1 MGSLGS
7 SESTFEHCK
16 AVTTLRSG
24 KVVDKTIPTKEPS
37 QDSQSELVRENEIS
51 DKPHVP
57 SINDIDGESGKDEF
71 THIPPAPY
79 PHRLRA
85 PKKLNNHS
93 EIYELFKQVKLNIPL
108 LDSIKQIPSHAK
120 FLKGLCTVKR
130 KLGVNKEA
138 FMIEQSKL
146 GPTISIVVGNSKLG
160 HALVDLGASVNLLPY
175 SVYVDLGLGELE
187 PTNISLQL
195 ADRSVKIHRG
205 IVKDVLVQVDKF
217 YFPVDFVVLDTQP
230 VVNQGTQFP
239 VILGR
244 LFLATANAI
253 IHCRGGLMTLSF
265 GNMTV
270 NLNIFNVIKGMRDEE
285 DIGEINM
292 VDSVVQKYLDN
303 VSHESCLVSPSW
315 DEEVTT
321 LESEFLHS
329 IIEHNNVLEVN
340 GWAPKFEPLQPN
352 EDKALPSEER
362 PPKVQLKPFPTHLKY
377 AFLGKDDTFPVII
390 SSSLDLNQETQLLEI
405 LKTHRT
411 TLGWTI
417 ADIKGISPLICTHR
431 IHLEEDVK
439 PYWQPQR
446 RLNPVMKEVV
456 KNEVLKILDVGVIY
470 PIANSKWVSP
480 TQVVPKKSRVTVV
493 ANENNELIPTRVP
506 SGWRVC
512 IDYRKLNAGTRK
524 DHFPLPFVDQMLER
538 VAGHE
543 FYCFLGGYSGYNQI
557 EIALEDQEKT
567 TFTCPF
573 GTFAFRKMPFGLCNA
588 PGTFQRCM
596 MGIFS
601 DMIEIILEIFM
612 DDFSVFGDSFEN
624 CLENLRKFLERCQ
637 EKNLVLNWEKCHF
650 MVTQGIVLF
659 HIVSKDGIEVDKAKV
674 ELISNLPTPKCVRDI
689 RSFLGHAGFYR
700 RFIKDFSAIARPLCN
715 LLAKDVPFTWSQ
727 ACDNTFTKLKNM
739 LVSPPIM
746 RSPNWDLPFEIM
758 CDASDYAIGD
768 VLGQREDKKAFVIYY
783 ASKTLDS
790 AQANYTTT
798 EKEFLVVVF
807 ALEKFRS
814 YIVGSP
820 IAIFTDLAA
829 LKYLLSKQDT
839 KPRLT

>member
-1 MGSLGS
+1 M
-7 SESTFEHCK
+7 
-16 AVTTLRSG
+16 
-24 KVVDKTIPTKEPS
+24 
-37 QDSQSELVRENEIS
+37 
-51 DKPHVP
+51 
-57 SINDIDGESGKDEF
+57 
-71 THIPPAPY
+71 
-79 PHRLRA
+79 
-85 PKKLNNHS
+85 
-93 EIYELFKQVKLNIPL
+93 
-108 LDSIKQIPSHAK
+108 
-120 FLKGLCTVKR
+120 
-130 KLGVNKEA
+130 
-138 FMIEQSKL
+138 
-146 GPTISIVVGNSKLG
+146 
-160 HALVDLGASVNLLPY
+160 
-175 SVYVDLGLGELE
+175 
-187 PTNISLQL
+187 
-195 ADRSVKIHRG
+195 
-205 IVKDVLVQVDKF
+205 KDVLVQVDKF
-217 YFPVDFVVLDTQP
+217 YFSVDFVVLDTQP

-244 LFLATANAI
+244 PFLATANAI
-253 IHCRGGLMTLSF
+253 IHCKGGLMTLSF

-270 NLNIFNVIKGMRDEE
+270 NLNIFIVIKGMRDEE
-285 DIGEINM
+285 DMCEINM

-303 VSHESCLVSPSW
+303 VSHDDPLKSCLVSPSW

-321 LESEFLHS
+321 LETEFLDS
-329 IIEHNNVLEVN
+329 IIEHNDVLEVN
-340 GWAPKFEPLQPN
+340 GWAPKFEPLPQN

-362 PPKVQLKPFPTHLKY
+362 PPKLELKPLPTHLKY
-377 AFLGKDDTFPVII
+377 AFLGEEDTFPVII
-390 SSSLDLNQETQLLEI
+390 SSSLDLTQENQLLEI

-411 TLGWTI
+411 SLGWTI

-439 PYWQPQR
+439 PSRQPQR
-446 RLNPVMKEVV
+446 RLNPIMKEVV
-456 KNEVLKILDVGVIY
+456 KKEVLKLLDVGVIY
-470 PIANSKWVSP
+470 PIADRKWVSP
-480 TQVVPKKSRVTVV
+480 TQVVPKKSGVTVV
-493 ANENNELIPTRVP
+493 ANENNELIPTRVT

-543 FYCFLGGYSGYNQI
+543 FYCFLDGYSGYNQI
-557 EIALEDQEKT
+557 AIALEDQEKT

-573 GTFAFRKMPFGLCNA
+573 STFAFRKMPFGLCNA

-612 DDFSVFGDSFEN
+612 DDFSIFGDSFEN
-624 CLENLRKFLERCQ
+624 CLENLRKVLERCQ

-650 MVTQGIVLF
+650 MVTQGIVLG

-700 RFIKDFSAIARPLCN
+700 RFIKDFSAIARPLCT

-727 ACDNTFTKLKNM
+727 ACDIAFTELKKM

-758 CDASDYAIGD
+758 CDASDYAIGA

-790 AQANYTTT
+790 TQANYTTT
-798 EKEFLVVVF
+798 EKEFLAVVF

-820 IAIFTDLAA
+820 VTIFTDHAA

-839 KPRLT
+839 KPRLTRWILLCQEFNLTIKDKKGVENVVADHLSRLVPDSNSHGIPIGDSFPDEQLFALVHCPWYADIVNYLVTGQIPAPWTSQ